1 MQETIAFIGGGNMA
15 TSLIGGLIAAG
26 HPAEQIIVVDPAAE
40 RRQTLQDEYAVRV
53 LPTCSPEAVAADVWV
68 LAVKPQVMRQV
79 VMQLPATQALI
90 VSVAAGISVDSL
102 AAWMQ
107 GDSAIVR
114 CMPNTPALVGAGA
127 AALFAAANVSE
138 QQRASAQA
146 IMQSAGLTVWVE
158 SEAEI
163 DAVTATSGS
172 GPAYF
177 FAFME
182 AMQSN
187 AQARSAQLALELA
200 QAEPREHQQTE
211 R

>member
-15 TSLIGGLIAAG
+15 TSLIGGLIADG

-68 LAVKPQVMRQV
+68 LAIKPQVMRQV

-127 AALFAAANVSE
+127 GRVDGEPERERRRGCRWL
-138 QQRASAQA
+138 RARRRARERW
-146 IMQSAGLTVWVE
+146 TVRRGV
-158 SEAEI
+158 
-163 DAVTATSGS
+163 
-172 GPAYF
+172 
-177 FAFME
+177 
-182 AMQSN
+182 
-187 AQARSAQLALELA
+187 
-200 QAEPREHQQTE
+200 RE
-211 R
+211 RRLP